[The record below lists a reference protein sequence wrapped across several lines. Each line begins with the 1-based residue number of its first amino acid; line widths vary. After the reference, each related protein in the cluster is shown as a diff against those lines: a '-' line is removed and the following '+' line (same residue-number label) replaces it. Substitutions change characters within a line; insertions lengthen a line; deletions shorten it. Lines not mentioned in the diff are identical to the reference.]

1 MYENGKP
8 HDTKSKESIHLDS
21 YKKPDALLSGHIVVI
36 YNFCNDH
43 QSNFFIIYLRLVSKT
58 TYIYFNLK
66 ITQNLEFNQ
75 IYL

>member
-36 YNFCNDH
+36 YNFCNG
-43 QSNFFIIYLRLVSKT
+43 S
-58 TYIYFNLK
+58 
-66 ITQNLEFNQ
+66 
-75 IYL
+75 